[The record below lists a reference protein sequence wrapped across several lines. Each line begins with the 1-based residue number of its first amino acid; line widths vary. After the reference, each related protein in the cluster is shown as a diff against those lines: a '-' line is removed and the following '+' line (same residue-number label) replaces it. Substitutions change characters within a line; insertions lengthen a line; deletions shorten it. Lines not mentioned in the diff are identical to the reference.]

1 MFGDSHG
8 HCGDDLACQETADH
22 GFLALVGLVVIG
34 LGVAVWAGIVSKVG
48 GY

>member
-8 HCGDDLACQETADH
+8 HCGDDLACQEAADH

-34 LGVAVWAGIVSKVG
+34 LGASVWAGIVPKVG
-48 GY
+48 GH